1 MDMEL
6 LGTVAESDSKKMIV
20 RGGSLPE
27 TGDSVFDSR
36 KRKVGT
42 VRRVFGPVD
51 SPYVSVTLSG
61 GYEAPVGVEMYYSKE
76 TKYGKGKRRA

>member
-1 MDMEL
+1 MEF
-6 LGTVAESDSKKMIV
+6 LGIVAESDPKKIVV

-36 KRKVGT
+36 KRKVGI

-51 SPYVSVTLSG
+51 SPYVSVTLHG
-61 GYEAPVGVEMYYSKE
+61 EHETPVGVEMYYSKE
-76 TKYGKGKRRA
+76 TKHGKGKRRS

>member
-1 MDMEL
+1 MEL

-76 TKYGKGKRRA
+76 TKYGKGKRRG

>member
-1 MDMEL
+1 MEL

>member
-1 MDMEL
+1 MEF
-6 LGTVAESDSKKMIV
+6 LGVVAESDPKKIVV

-36 KRKVGT
+36 KRKVGI

-51 SPYVSVTLSG
+51 SPYVSVTLHG
-61 GYEAPVGVEMYYSKE
+61 EHETPVGVEMYYSKE
-76 TKYGKGKRRA
+76 TKYGKGKRRG

>member
-61 GYEAPVGVEMYYSKE
+61 GYEAPAGVEMYYSKE
-76 TKYGKGKRRA
+76 TKYGKGKRRG